1 MMESV
6 LSLFVC
12 TVTLLV
18 LGGCGLGAVKIVSGD
33 GEEQGDDS

>member
-1 MMESV
+1 MMDL